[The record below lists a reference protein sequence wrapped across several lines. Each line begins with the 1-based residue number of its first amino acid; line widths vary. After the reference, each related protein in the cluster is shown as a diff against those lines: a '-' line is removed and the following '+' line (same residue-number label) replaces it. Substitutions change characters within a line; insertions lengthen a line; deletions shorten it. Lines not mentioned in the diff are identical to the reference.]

1 MAWFCGLLGM
11 FFLGGFMSLFD
22 KTTQIAPAQDGIQN
36 ACMIAACAVALLSAA
51 IVFWQLRE
59 QIIGRRV
66 LFAAIVAML
75 GFGSSVFLFSEIAS
89 FFEGWMDFPPGATR
103 TAIETM
109 PITYAYHH
117 QGRHVDVWNIE
128 VGDALLGIAPGDA
141 NFMLSH
147 RLPGDTS
154 GGLGQMWSG
163 GYFCARL
170 TIQRAG
176 DAKRVLHTGSN
187 DLAPG
192 SVILCPK
199 ANAPLVKK
207 GQK

>member
-1 MAWFCGLLGM
+1 
-11 FFLGGFMSLFD
+11 
-22 KTTQIAPAQDGIQN
+22 
-36 ACMIAACAVALLSAA
+36 
-51 IVFWQLRE
+51 
-59 QIIGRRV
+59 
-66 LFAAIVAML
+66 
-75 GFGSSVFLFSEIAS
+75 
-89 FFEGWMDFPPGATR
+89 
-103 TAIETM
+103 
-109 PITYAYHH
+109 
-117 QGRHVDVWNIE
+117 
-128 VGDALLGIAPGDA
+128 
-141 NFMLSH
+141 
-147 RLPGDTS
+147 
-154 GGLGQMWSG
+154 MWSG